1 MLERAITMA
10 RGGKPIARR
19 EPSPRPAVVASNE
32 PDPQAADFWRMDVN
46 PVEFHLAAEGDER
59 APGSF
64 WPELSAGNSQAW
76 QVGDPAAI
84 KLTNKGLS
92 LEPGSEGNFLLTKRR
107 NFTRCSITI
116 TLAAFEGAEAYLVL
130 RAHQGP
136 DGWHA
141 VTSRVACEGGK
152 VRAGFASFDFQSP
165 EQGRQ
170 VVEKPVGNKFMIR
183 FEIDDKGVDRVF
195 ISGKETSLP
204 NHVNHQ
210 VQQFVGSVGLFV
222 KSGKVLIESLKV
234 GDK

>member
-1 MLERAITMA
+1 M
-10 RGGKPIARR
+10 
-19 EPSPRPAVVASNE
+19 
-32 PDPQAADFWRMDVN
+32 
-46 PVEFHLAAEGDER
+46 
-59 APGSF
+59 
-64 WPELSAGNSQAW
+64 
-76 QVGDPAAI
+76 
-84 KLTNKGLS
+84 
-92 LEPGSEGNFLLTKRR
+92 
-107 NFTRCSITI
+107 TI
-116 TLAAFEGAEAYLVL
+116 TLAVFENAEAYLAL

-141 VTSRVACEGGK
+141 VTSRVAFEGGK

-170 VVEKPVGNKFMIR
+170 TVEKPVGNKFMIR
-183 FEIDDKGVDRVF
+183 FEIDDKGADRVF

-210 VQQFVGSVGLFV
+210 AQQFVGSVGLFV